1 MIMNVAKNEH
11 INGFSVSELCCN
23 VFVAR
28 KGNLTIRFIAEGRNG
43 GTYTR
48 IETVTNKNRCYT
60 AQRYHYKYVGI
71 VQSIGHELLMKNLL
85 WDYIEQ
91 CPALESYEKAIKPY
105 HDKCKQLGI
114 SF

>member
-1 MIMNVAKNEH
+1 MIMNVAKNEK
-11 INGFSVSELCCN
+11 INGFKVSELSGS

-28 KGNLTIRFIAEGRNG
+28 KDDLTIRFVAEGRNG

-48 IETVTNKNRCYT
+48 IEAVTTNGKCYT

-71 VQSIGHELLMKNLL
+71 VQSIGYQLLMNNML
-85 WDYIEQ
+85 WDYVDQ

-105 HDKCKQLGI
+105 HDRCKELGI